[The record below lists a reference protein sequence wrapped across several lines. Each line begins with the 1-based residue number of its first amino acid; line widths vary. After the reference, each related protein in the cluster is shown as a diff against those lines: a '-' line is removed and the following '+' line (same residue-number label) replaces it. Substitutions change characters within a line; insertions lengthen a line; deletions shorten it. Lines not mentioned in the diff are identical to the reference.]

1 MLNVDEI
8 DKEILMLESKRDTTY
23 SVIERLAPLY
33 IVRDHII
40 KGDNPQPKIAAF
52 SGNSEF
58 AQTVDGKSISEV
70 YKVFDELMT
79 AVSVFNKSLYR
90 ATLEKL
96 SSIQ

>member
-33 IVRDHII
+33 IVRDRIV

-52 SGNSEF
+52 IGDSEF
-58 AQTVDGKSISEV
+58 AQAVDGKSVPEV
-70 YKVFDELMT
+70 YKIFDELMV
-79 AVSVFNKSLYR
+79 AVSVFNKGLYR

-96 SSIQ
+96 SSI